1 MIAKLNV
8 GTFLLGQRTREF
20 ILLDLRGRLC
30 RVKRVFD
37 MTEYNNNNKKEHIY
51 GLERSS
57 LRIGNRIYVEQSAAH
72 SISFWLKLPRF
83 DLDVW
88 AKSER
93 RLYFIPEMTKWMRT

>member
-1 MIAKLNV
+1 VFFFIII
-8 GTFLLGQRTREF
+8 

-72 SISFWLKLPRF
+72 SISF
-83 DLDVW
+83 
-88 AKSER
+88 
-93 RLYFIPEMTKWMRT
+93 